1 MEKGISGY
9 IGEQYVLIEL
19 LRNNFKAYL
28 PPSSTH
34 KGWDILLLLDD
45 KSIKVQ
51 VKSINWSK
59 SRTTPGD
66 FKNGD
71 FDYLAI
77 VIINFSPN
85 VPYRVL
91 IIPKDK
97 LESKKSKNQSGCINT
112 TNNKILYSIP
122 TNNSSNITL
131 TDYNLKNIRTIINK
145 EYLNRWDLIK

>member
-1 MEKGISGY
+1 MDKGKNGY

-19 LRNNFKAYL
+19 LRNNFNAYL
-28 PPSSTH
+28 PPSSTQ
-34 KGWDILLLLDD
+34 KGWDILILSNG

-51 VKSINWSK
+51 VKSIDWSK

-77 VIINFSPN
+77 VIIDFSPN

-91 IIPKDK
+91 VIPKDK
-97 LESKKSKNQSGCINT
+97 LEAKVYKNRRGCIN

-131 TDYNLKNIRTIINK
+131 TDYNFKNIRSKINK
-145 EYLNRWDLIK
+145 EYLNRWDLIG